1 MLPVWQGIVY
11 KEWNSS
17 TIEYKLLIRAENLLF
32 LLLRWHYIPMRTCVS
47 LVHFPQSVV
56 FNPSFL
62 FLMLHL
68 FIPVCTQYH
77 QGWKQKSQIT
87 RTVNLSYARLSYKHD
102 INVSNYCGK
111 THVYLPGSNSCLC
124 RPNSCAAPTG
134 LKRVLGRYRLW
145 RDPPH
150 ICIHPPKNINPLR
163 ALYCGHT
170 FPSALKYSIIAT
182 SFLP

>member
-77 QGWKQKSQIT
+77 QG
-87 RTVNLSYARLSYKHD
+87 
-102 INVSNYCGK
+102 
-111 THVYLPGSNSCLC
+111 
-124 RPNSCAAPTG
+124 
-134 LKRVLGRYRLW
+134 
-145 RDPPH
+145 
-150 ICIHPPKNINPLR
+150 
-163 ALYCGHT
+163 
-170 FPSALKYSIIAT
+170 
-182 SFLP
+182 